1 MAARRRKRKVLAIDW
16 DTRTLR
22 IAHALVSNRGVKI
35 DRLLNVSIPAS
46 VDPHDP
52 QQFGAHIRQALDQE
66 GITTKHAAVD
76 IPRDQVVLNTLK
88 LPSAASEELPGMV
101 KIQIAKELPFPV
113 IDAAVDYTVGLP
125 IDGGASSEVLVAAIR
140 CEVLSQY
147 EAIFAAADLKLER
160 VGLRPYANKV
170 AVCELLQHAMPH
182 RVLFIDVRPTFME
195 ISVLRQGSLVF
206 SRAASVVMPEGKDL
220 MGACATNDQ
229 PVPPANNATDATL
242 KFTDAETEP
251 GCASAMVAL
260 LMEVTRSIEA
270 YRASDAGAEIDHV
283 VIAGDTGMESLLS
296 DAIQARLHVTTEMY
310 NPARTF
316 GWEPDEGAH
325 AAAFAAVMGLILSDA
340 NDDELHFDFLHPK
353 KTESAARKRLKKA
366 PLIAAATLLFAV
378 AGIVGIAKSTEPGR
392 TKLAELDKRID
403 ELKEN
408 SRDNKSFLKIHSLLN
423 EFDQDQCVWV
433 DVLVDV
439 MSVFPTNEEMIFDRI
454 DLKQLKVGAKAD
466 EHAQVVIK
474 TRCKKRATPT
484 ELIKNLHAFKSE
496 DSAWRFRAS
505 MGSQTPSMKDS
516 YPYSQD
522 IQIKIL
528 PVKKDVKKSRKGV
541 S

>member
-1 MAARRRKRKVLAIDW
+1 MAARRGKRKILAIDW

-35 DRLLNVSIPAS
+35 DRLINVAIPTS
-46 VDPHDP
+46 VDPNDP

-76 IPRDQVVLNTLK
+76 IPRDQVVLNTLT
-88 LPSAASEELPGMV
+88 LPTTVPEELPGMV

-113 IDAAVDYTVGLP
+113 MDAAVDYTVGLP
-125 IDGGASSEVLVAAIR
+125 VDGGTSSDVLVAAIR
-140 CEVLSQY
+140 REVLSQY

-182 RVLFIDVRPTFME
+182 LVLFIDVRPTFME
-195 ISVLRQGSLVF
+195 ISVLREGSLVF
-206 SRAASVVMPEGKDL
+206 SRAASVAMSEGEDL
-220 MGACATNDQ
+220 TGAC
-229 PVPPANNATDATL
+229 PVDGPASLPANNVADATL
-242 KFTDAETEP
+242 KFTDAETQP
-251 GCASAMVAL
+251 ACATAMVAL

-316 GWEPDEGAH
+316 GWEPDEGAN

-340 NDDELHFDFLHPK
+340 SDDQFHFDFLHPK

-366 PLIAAATLLFAV
+366 PMIAAVAVLFIV
-378 AGIVGIAKSTEPGR
+378 ASVMGVVKFTASDR
-392 TKLAELDKRID
+392 ARLASLNEQIT
-403 ELKEN
+403 ELKGQR
-408 SRDNKSFLKIHSLLN
+408 SANKKFLKLHGVLDD
-423 EFDQDQCVWV
+423 FDESQRVWV

-439 MSVFPTNEEMIFDRI
+439 VSVFPTNEEMIFDRI
-454 DLKQLKVGAKAD
+454 DLKQIKVGAKTG
-466 EHAQVVIK
+466 EHAQIVFR
-474 TRCKKRATPT
+474 TRCKKRSTPT
-484 ELIKNLHAFKSE
+484 ELIKSLHAFVPE
-496 DSAWRFRAS
+496 QGDWRLRAS
-505 MGSQTPSMKDS
+505 MGSQSPNLKES
-516 YPYSQD
+516 YPFAQD
-522 IQIKIL
+522 IRIEI
-528 PVKKDVKKSRKGV
+528 VSTKKSGKKHRKGV